1 MPYIIDNITANTINV
16 KDTLLINGVPVS
28 GGYKNIICN
37 NTIGATIGGGG
48 KNIISGCY
56 SFIGGGRN
64 NTASNYYSS
73 VVGGLFNTAS
83 GYKVIN
89 WRCYHNNVFS
99 DFNDK
104 RSKTK

>member
-1 MPYIIDNITANTINV
+1 MLYIIDNITANTINV

-64 NTASNYYSS
+64 NTAS
-73 VVGGLFNTAS
+73 